1 MKKKFLKIKM
11 IKLIRIKVIHKIEF
25 QMRYKPQQVLMLVK

>member
-1 MKKKFLKIKM
+1 MKKKFLNIKM
-11 IKLIRIKVIHKIEF
+11 IKLIRIKVIPKIEF